1 MIGLGAKSRN
11 RFQPSIFERLEQSTE
26 AKKKFDK
33 TLKNIAQKAKVD
45 VPLPRAPS
53 TLTPTATPEECLTHP
68 ARRLISSAQVW
79 DHWTTGATGISA
91 SAYTIDQTWRIWS
104 TGTGTSA
111 VTTIDSV
118 WPTWVDQ
125 AAYTTHRV
133 APHRQPRLDPAEA
146 ARRQAEEARW
156 RQEQE
161 AQNARYY
168 EQQRIAENRRKE
180 ADDRAMKLLV
190 SVLNPQ
196 QQADLKRDKFFYVDA
211 PSGRLYRIDYGTH
224 GNVKVVDRVTRKIIE
239 RLCIQP
245 NGVPA
250 GDANLM
256 QKLLIETAEDTFR
269 AHANI
274 TLADGSMVYG
284 KTTLLDNTQLDN
296 VIPIRRAA

>member
-1 MIGLGAKSRN
+1 MVGLGAKSRN
-11 RFQPSIFERLEQSTE
+11 RFKPSIFERLEQSTE

-33 TLKNIAQKAKVD
+33 TLKNISEKAKVD
-45 VPLPRAPS
+45 VTPPRAPPTTS
-53 TLTPTATPEECLTHP
+53 TTNDWDEHP
-68 ARRLISSAQVW
+68 ARRLVSNTQLW
-79 DHWTTGATGISA
+79 NH
-91 SAYTIDQTWRIWS
+91 WS
-104 TGTGTSA
+104 TGTGST
-111 VTTIDSV
+111 VTTSCDPWRIWTSNTITSGAITSV
-118 WPTWVDQ
+118 DTWARWVDQ
-125 AAYTTHRV
+125 NPYTIHRD
-133 APHRQPRLDPAEA
+133 APHRQARLDPAEA

-156 RQEQE
+156 HQEQE
-161 AQNARYY
+161 ARNVRFY
-168 EQQRIAENRRKE
+168 EEQRALENRRKE

-196 QQADLKRDKFFYVDA
+196 QQADLKRDRFFYVDA

-224 GNVKVVDRVTRKIIE
+224 GNVKVVDRVSRKIVE

-274 TLADGSMVYG
+274 TLEDGRMVYG